1 MNPVVAL
8 IGGPIMAN
16 VLEIAKA
23 SITAFNEKNWDKMKA
38 LLAADAIYDEKA
50 TQRRIQGSDQ
60 IIQAL
65 QGWVAAFPDANG
77 TFVREFAT
85 EDTAILELVWKGT
98 HTGPL
103 QTPSGIIPAS
113 NRLVEMPACELMR
126 VEDERIKYDSHY
138 FDLLTLLTQIG
149 AAGASPEQGKAA

>member
-1 MNPVVAL
+1 
-8 IGGPIMAN
+8 MAN

-23 SITAFNEKNWDKMKA
+23 SITAFNEKDWDKMRA

-65 QGWVAAFPDANG
+65 QGWTAAFPDANG

-85 EDTAILELVWKGT
+85 EDTAILELIWKGT

>member
-1 MNPVVAL
+1 
-8 IGGPIMAN
+8 MAN
-16 VLEIAKA
+16 VLEVAKA
-23 SITAFNEKNWDKMKA
+23 SITAFNEKNWDKMRA

-50 TQRRIQGSDQ
+50 THRRIQGSDQ

-65 QGWVAAFPDANG
+65 QGWAEAFPDAKG
-77 TFVREFAT
+77 TFVREFAAG
-85 EDTAILELVWKGT
+85 DTAVVELVWKGT

-126 VEDERIKYDSHY
+126 VEGERIKHDLHY

-149 AAGASPEQGKAA
+149 ATGASPEQGRAA

>member
-1 MNPVVAL
+1 
-8 IGGPIMAN
+8 MAN

-23 SITAFNEKNWDKMKA
+23 SITAFNEKNWDKMRV

-65 QGWVAAFPDANG
+65 QGWTAAFPDANG

-85 EDTAILELVWKGT
+85 EDTAILELIWKGT